1 MLVLGISVEGKLG
14 LAVTIHSPGEAFA
27 GKGGEVDLW
36 DTLSDFSTC
45 GIHCG
50 ISQKSDTRWTYSA
63 SYRKTRLF
71 TKANTKTKIKKLLDT
86 RWRHIVDTK

>member
-1 MLVLGISVEGKLG
+1 MLVLGISVEGKKG

-45 GIHCG
+45 RTWDCPKVRHTVDIFS
-50 ISQKSDTRWTYSA
+50 IIQKHA
-63 SYRKTRLF
+63 
-71 TKANTKTKIKKLLDT
+71 
-86 RWRHIVDTK
+86 IVHKSKH